1 MLEQLLAALTA
12 IATALRDLNTNLAAQ
27 ANGKSATAPV
37 TGTKATAPKP
47 PPVATG
53 AGAVTQAD
61 PPVTAATAS
70 ISYQDLAQKFT
81 DLLSANKDK
90 ALEIFGQFGCKK
102 KLTELKVE
110 QYDAFS
116 AAIDGATPAAAD
128 EGGLV

>member
-1 MLEQLLAALTA
+1 MFEQLLAALMA
-12 IATALRDLNTNLAAQ
+12 IAAGLRDLNTNLAAQ
-27 ANGKSATAPV
+27 ANGKPATAPV
-37 TGTKATAPKP
+37 TGTKAPKP